1 MEDMLNLPN
10 HILKP
15 ARYTGIEPHRFVK
28 KLKDIEVRFA
38 ICYPDVYEIGMSYFG
53 HFLLYE
59 IANNIEGIWC
69 ERCFAPWVDMEMYLR
84 ENNIPLCTLE
94 SRTPLTSMDLIGFS
108 LTYEL
113 NVTNVL
119 NMLDLGG
126 IRIRSDE
133 REEGPIIIGGGP
145 LMLNPKQYE
154 RFFDLI
160 VVGEADTLLVKL
172 LKATRLLKEL
182 PRQNVIEELSR
193 FEGIYAPLFPKK
205 TVKRQ
210 YIMNL
215 DNAYHPIRPP
225 IPTVG
230 SVHNRLNIEISRGCG
245 NGCRFCLAG
254 FGYRPYRERSLE
266 CIADIIDQGL
276 ASTGYEEVSLL
287 SLSSGDHS
295 ALFDIIDYVKSRY
308 RGVSLSLPSLKIG
321 SIGEKE
327 ISAIGGIARTGFTFA
342 LEAPTD
348 ELRCRLNKN
357 IEFDLLVQQLPL
369 LKRYGWRRLK
379 LYLMVGF
386 PWEKEEDLLNMK
398 ELMAPFRKEGIEIHL
413 SVSPFIPKPH
423 TPFQWLPMEDETVLN
438 EKMLFLK
445 RSLKGRGVKVNYRDT
460 KVSLVEGII
469 SRGDEQLSS
478 LFEFL
483 FNRRVKLEAWREYF
497 SLQLYEEWFHKNDI
511 DMRKYLGGRDMV
523 SSLPWAFI
531 DTGITPSFLE
541 KEYQKADVSDKTV
554 DCLSGCAGCGLECGE
569 SDQETDRRA
578 QDTDSYKEGGREV
591 KIEVASGHVVQGA
604 DIKEQERNK
613 ILRHD
618 SGGKVQEVGKRF
630 TFRYTKR
637 SDARYIGHIDTMNI
651 ILRALRASGIVIN
664 MHHKYHPMPK
674 IALSDALPIG
684 IESTCELI
692 EIEAEKGTVIDRET
706 LEVINRCMPGG
717 MRMQEF
723 VEGTL
728 KDMVK
733 EYLYILVSQTDLGDE
748 FEKWKRKSGKYLYI
762 WRNSRVKDV
771 WMRGTFQ
778 RIIKVEARRI
788 YDI

>member
-1 MEDMLNLPN
+1 MLNIPN

-15 ARYTGIEPHRFVK
+15 ARYTGIEPYRVMK
-28 KLKDIEVRFA
+28 DLKDIEVRFA
-38 ICYPDVYEIGMSYFG
+38 LCYPDVYEIGMSYFG

-94 SRTPLTSMDLIGFS
+94 SRTPLKYMDLIGFS

-133 REEGPIIIGGGP
+133 REDGPIIIGGGP

-154 RFFDLI
+154 SFFDLI
-160 VVGEADTLLVKL
+160 VVGEADTVLVKL

-182 PRQNVIEELSR
+182 PRSNVIEELSR
-193 FEGIYAPLFPKK
+193 FEGVYAPRFPKK
-205 TVKRQ
+205 TIKRQ
-210 YIMNL
+210 YIKNL
-215 DNAYHPIRPP
+215 DKAYHAIQPP

-254 FGYRPYRERSLE
+254 FGYRPYRERSFE
-266 CIADIIDQGL
+266 CITDIIDRGL
-276 ASTGYEEVSLL
+276 SATGYEEVSLL

-357 IEFDLLVQQLPL
+357 IEVDLLIKQLPL
-369 LKRYGWRRLK
+369 LKRSGWRRLK

-386 PWEKEEDLLNMK
+386 PWEKEEDFLSMK

-423 TPFQWLPMEDETVLN
+423 TPFQWLPMEDEAVLN

-469 SRGDEQLSS
+469 SRGDERLSS

-483 FNRRVKLEAWREYF
+483 FHRRVKLEAWREYF
-497 SLQLYEEWFHKNDI
+497 SPQLYEEWFHKNGI
-511 DMRKYLGGRDMV
+511 EMRKYLGGRETGT
-523 SSLPWAFI
+523 SLPWSFI
-531 DTGITPSFLE
+531 DTGIDPSFLE
-541 KEYQKADVSDKTV
+541 KERLEADRGDKTV
-554 DCLSGCAGCGLECGE
+554 DCHEGCAECGLKCGE
-569 SDQETDRRA
+569 SGQAILGTGNRAQGTDTQERKRRETFRHDTRGQAREAGSKDGMEDADNKKQETN
-578 QDTDSYKEGGREV
+578 SKRE
-591 KIEVASGHVVQGA
+591 E
-604 DIKEQERNK
+604 
-613 ILRHD
+613 
-618 SGGKVQEVGKRF
+618 GKRF
-630 TFRYTKR
+630 TFRYTKL

-651 ILRALRASGIVIN
+651 VLRALRMSGVVIN

-692 EIEAEKGTVIDRET
+692 EIEAAQGIAIDRGT
-706 LEVINRCMPGG
+706 LEAINQGMPAG
-717 MRMQEF
+717 MKMQEF
-723 VEGTL
+723 IEGSL

-733 EYLYILVSQTDLGDE
+733 EYLYILVSKTDMGDE
-748 FEKWKRKSGKYLYI
+748 FEQWKRKSGKYLYI
-762 WRNSRVKDV
+762 WRAGRVKDL
-771 WMRGTFQ
+771 WMRGVFQ
-778 RIIKVEARRI
+778 RIIKIESRRI
-788 YDI
+788 DDV